1 MKIDQVKL
9 ELSLAKNIRP
19 NEIDR
24 IRMQVETGQLI
35 HEEDRYKVRLV
46 QNGLRLPLQ
55 LKEKPYEM
63 VKIIISPKRDDFYWQ
78 LIWRV
83 K

>member
-1 MKIDQVKL
+1 MKIDPLKL
-9 ELSLAKNIRP
+9 ELSLAKNIKP
-19 NEIDR
+19 SEIDR
-24 IRMQVETGQLI
+24 IKMQVETGQII
-35 HEEDRYKVRLV
+35 HPEDRFKVRLV
-46 QNGLRLPLQ
+46 LNGLRLPLQ

-63 VKIIISPKRDDFYWQ
+63 VKIIISEKRDDFYWK